1 MSEQDEHHDKS
12 FTLIVNIEKK
22 KWDAEKIS
30 YEQVTHLAFPN
41 PPPGVEIT
49 YTVEYERGPKEN
61 REGSLTKGHS
71 VYVKNQMVFNVT
83 ETGRS

>member
-1 MSEQDEHHDKS
+1 MNTTDEHKK
-12 FTLIVNIEKK
+12 FALIVNLEKK
-22 KWDAEKIS
+22 EWTEEKIS

-41 PPPGVEIT
+41 PPAGIVIK

-61 REGSLTKGHS
+61 PEGSLTKGHS
-71 VYVKNQMVFNVT
+71 VFVKNEMVFNVT